1 MTQEK
6 SYSINKDE
14 NQLIFTTFSFRADK
28 GSVLHKGIY
37 NYEFASMLSALI
49 LCGIIYMLL
58 AFNYRMAVIH
68 YLSIIVVFVFTFISF
83 RKFIFRERRLKI
95 VFDKSNKI
103 ARISWPTLISE
114 RNEEIPIDNI
124 RSVETGSKKI
134 VPENVDGIKFVEK
147 ISLQHGSAIPGLG
160 DEVEFITLL
169 LKLTDGSERLI
180 YAEKIE
186 GRVEGEPEVPLKEIR
201 DFLATDSHR

>member
-14 NQLIFTTFSFRADK
+14 NQLIFTTFSFRADR
-28 GSVLHKGIY
+28 GSLLHKGLY
-37 NYEFASMLSALI
+37 NYELASMLSALI
-49 LCGIIYMLL
+49 LSGIIYMFL
-58 AFNYRMAVIH
+58 AFNYTMTVI
-68 YLSIIVVFVFTFISF
+68 YYFPIIIIFVIAFIGF

-95 VFDKSNKI
+95 VFDKFSKI
-103 ARISWPTLISE
+103 ARISWPTLIGQ

-124 RSVETGSKKI
+124 RSVEIGNKKI
-134 VPENVDGIKFVEK
+134 VPENIDGIKFVEK

-186 GRVEGEPEVPLKEIR
+186 GKIEGEPEAPVKEIR
-201 DFLATDSHR
+201 DFLKNTD